1 MLSNRSSL
9 ANESGRTGFWILALT
24 LLILLG
30 AVRSPAQRPT
40 SPGVTGTRPERRALD
55 PLTREEQAAAERI
68 ARNDSR
74 VKELLGE
81 SGVRVVSVLPV
92 LIKAESP
99 EKFDVKQRQI
109 EVVLF
114 RPQGEVGA
122 RVVVNLR
129 QNNVVA
135 VSRLTGDQV
144 PYTNDDLAD
153 AFQLASRD
161 PEVVRALGQEV
172 QTFRIRP
179 VPPGRTTP
187 KNIVEGLPVRS
198 SDPNDPCSKHRCLW
212 LIFRRGNDYLSQPS
226 VTVDLTD
233 KRVYVEKP
241 STDRKADH

>member
-1 MLSNRSSL
+1 MLSYRSSL
-9 ANESGRTGFWILALT
+9 AFELGRTGVWIHALT
-24 LLILLG
+24 LLILLS
-30 AVRSPAQRPT
+30 AIHSPAQQT
-40 SPGVTGTRPERRALD
+40 TRPATTSTKSERRALD

-81 SGVRVVSVLPV
+81 SGVRVVSVMPV

-129 QNNVVA
+129 QNNA
-135 VSRLTGDQV
+135 ASVSRLNGDQV

-153 AFQLASRD
+153 AFQLALRD
-161 PEVVRALGQEV
+161 PEVVRALGPEAK
-172 QTFRIRP
+172 TFQIRLG
-179 VPPGRTTP
+179 PPSRTQP

-212 LIFRRGNDYLSQPS
+212 LMFRRGNDYLSQPN
-226 VTVDLTD
+226 VTVDLTE

-241 STDRKADH
+241 VTDRKADH

>member
-1 MLSNRSSL
+1 MT
-9 ANESGRTGFWILALT
+9 SG
-24 LLILLG
+24 
-30 AVRSPAQRPT
+30 
-40 SPGVTGTRPERRALD
+40 
-55 PLTREEQAAAERI
+55 EQAAAERI

-153 AFQLASRD
+153 AFQLALRD
-161 PEVVRALGQEV
+161 AEVLRALPEAQS
-172 QTFRIRP
+172 FRIRP
-179 VPPGRTTP
+179 VPPGAATP

-212 LIFRRGNDYLSQPS
+212 LLFRRGNDYLSQPS

-241 STDRKADH
+241 VTDRKADH

>member
-1 MLSNRSSL
+1 MQ
-9 ANESGRTGFWILALT
+9 ESGVAAFRVLALT
-24 LLILLG
+24 LLILLS
-30 AVRSPAQRPT
+30 AIHAPAQPTTRPT
-40 SPGVTGTRPERRALD
+40 PNPKPERRALD
-55 PLTREEQAAAERI
+55 PLTSQEQAVAERI

-81 SGVRVVSVLPV
+81 SGVRVVSILPV
-92 LIKAESP
+92 LIKTESP

-122 RVVVNLR
+122 RVVVNLS

-135 VSRLTGDQV
+135 VNRLTGDQV

-153 AFQLASRD
+153 AFQLALRD
-161 PEVVRALGQEV
+161 TEVVKALGPEA
-172 QTFRIRP
+172 QTFRIRSA
-179 VPPGRTTP
+179 PPGAAAP
-187 KNIVEGLPVRS
+187 KNVVEGLPVRS

-212 LIFRRGNDYLSQPS
+212 LMFRRGNDYLSQPN

-241 STDRKADH
+241 VPDRKADH

>member
-1 MLSNRSSL
+1 LLSHRFSL
-9 ANESGRTGFWILALT
+9 MQESGVAGFRVLALT
-24 LLILLG
+24 FLILL
-30 AVRSPAQRPT
+30 AIHSPAQRT
-40 SPGVTGTRPERRALD
+40 TRPAAATTKPEQRALD
-55 PLTREEQAAAERI
+55 PLTGQEQAVAERI
-68 ARNDSR
+68 ARNDSK

-92 LIKAESP
+92 LIKTESP

-153 AFQLASRD
+153 AFQLALRD
-161 PEVVRALGQEV
+161 PEVVKALGPEA
-172 QTFRIRP
+172 QTFQIRS
-179 VPPGRTTP
+179 VQPGRAAP
-187 KNIVEGLPVRS
+187 RNVVEGLPVRS

-212 LIFRRGNDYLSQPS
+212 LMFRRGNDYLSQPS

-241 STDRKADH
+241 ATDRKADH